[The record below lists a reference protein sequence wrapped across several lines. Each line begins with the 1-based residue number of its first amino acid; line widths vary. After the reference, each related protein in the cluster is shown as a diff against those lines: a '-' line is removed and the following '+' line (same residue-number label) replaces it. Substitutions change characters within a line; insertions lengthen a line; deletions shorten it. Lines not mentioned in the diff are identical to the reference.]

1 MRCWKVKTRLT
12 MLMIGPTN
20 TAEITVPMPTPRNP
34 WKKINDSTAAMMIS
48 VMSKYGLHR
57 AHAHAA
63 DLSDGTDHAFA
74 GHHHHV
80 RRQLE

>member
-1 MRCWKVKTRLT
+1 MQCWKVKTRLT

-48 VMSKYGLHR
+48 VMSN
-57 AHAHAA
+57 
-63 DLSDGTDHAFA
+63 TAFA

-80 RRQLE
+80 RRQLDDDAEGQRHAA